1 MTYVIVGASTGLGR
15 ALAEKFASENNDLI
29 IISSDIDDLDALK
42 NDLQNRFNVKI
53 YSIEMS
59 FEKNLN
65 FNKIDDIVK
74 KTNDIDGILLPIGF
88 SDHHDNPHI
97 DGDKIISLFNINL
110 VNVCIFVNHFLNSIK
125 NKKLTIT
132 GFGSI
137 SAIRGRSRNSTYSS
151 AKRALES
158 YFESLR
164 HSELNSKITIQFYI
178 LGYLDTNLTFGEK
191 LVGFK
196 PANIINLA
204 NKIYQNRFKDFG
216 KKTYPSYWKITT
228 FLLPLLP
235 WFIFK
240 KIKF

>member
-1 MTYVIVGASTGLGR
+1 
-15 ALAEKFASENNDLI
+15 
-29 IISSDIDDLDALK
+29 
-42 NDLQNRFNVKI
+42 
-53 YSIEMS
+53 
-59 FEKNLN
+59 
-65 FNKIDDIVK
+65 
-74 KTNDIDGILLPIGF
+74 
-88 SDHHDNPHI
+88 
-97 DGDKIISLFNINL
+97 
-110 VNVCIFVNHFLNSIK
+110 
-125 NKKLTIT
+125 
-132 GFGSI
+132 
-137 SAIRGRSRNSTYSS
+137 
-151 AKRALES
+151 
-158 YFESLR
+158 
-164 HSELNSKITIQFYI
+164 